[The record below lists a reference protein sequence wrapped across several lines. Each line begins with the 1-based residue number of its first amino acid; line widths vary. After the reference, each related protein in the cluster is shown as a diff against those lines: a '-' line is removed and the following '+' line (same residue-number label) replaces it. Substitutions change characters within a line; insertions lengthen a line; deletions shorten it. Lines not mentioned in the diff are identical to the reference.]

1 MQNDLPNPLF
11 DKVFIGTEFGT
22 ESDQPRS
29 TGYKVHPFPTILA
42 LGIVLIE
49 LELGEDLADIQDE
62 HSFASIKHK
71 PYYVAQYLL
80 KEVMKRFN
88 LDSGLLRAAKFCIDR
103 ASFAHFEPL
112 STDTLLLNQDF
123 VDTYYNSIV
132 RPLEQDLV
140 KGAFWTWEQ
149 VDQLTPP
156 SLVQTGI
163 CKVFTKNPV
172 RKRHGE
178 TLGFNTRRVLNGDQ
192 TAVAMSS
199 LKESKD
205 VILQSLKSSAHL
217 HPAIGRTKTSEKPR
231 SKLSECE
238 NAQSQPA
245 HGGKQIISEGCSLS
259 TEPERLPVTKKNR
272 HSRPRSRDDFEVAII
287 CALPR
292 EASAVHAHFEK
303 HWEDDGGIYTYGKQH
318 NDKNS
323 YSVGSIGGHNVV
335 LAHQERMGPV
345 PAAKVAT
352 MCSMSFTNI
361 KLALVVGICGGVPSP
376 TPNEEILLGDVVIS
390 KGIVHYTFGRQDSDQ
405 FRRKATVEDQPG
417 RPSGEI
423 LSLLVRLETDMHRRT
438 LQTTIA
444 GYLDDLDYGAHGTTK
459 ICYPGNGQDKLF
471 EAKYCHRHQDESTI
485 CPTCV
490 DGICDIAR
498 KSGCEKLKCDQQR
511 LVRRSRQN
519 QKNRPLVHF
528 GLIASGETVLKSG
541 IKREAIADEAKVI
554 AFEMEG
560 AGVWDSIPCVVIKG
574 VCDYADSHKNKIW
587 QDYAAMTAAAS
598 AKAFLQHWPTNT
610 TLESEGL
617 H

>member
-1 MQNDLPNPLF
+1 MQNNLPYPLF

-22 ESDQPRS
+22 MPDRPRS

-62 HSFASIKHK
+62 PSFTAIKNK

-80 KEVMKRFN
+80 KEFMKRFN
-88 LDSGLLRAAKFCIDR
+88 LDSGLLRAVKFCIDR
-103 ASFAHFEPL
+103 TSFAHFELL
-112 STDTLLLNQDF
+112 STDTLLLNQAF

-140 KGAFWTWEQ
+140 KGAHWTWEQ

-156 SLVQTGI
+156 SLVETGI
-163 CKVFTKNPV
+163 CKVFTKGPV
-172 RKRHGE
+172 RTRHEE
-178 TLGFNTRRVLNGDQ
+178 TSGFNTHRVQNGDQ
-192 TAVAMSS
+192 TAVNISITEKFRTSTSRNRPNENLRETPIQTFGMRECP
-199 LKESKD
+199 KPTCPRWETN
-205 VILQSLKSSAHL
+205 H
-217 HPAIGRTKTSEKPR
+217 IGRLFNLNGTRE
-231 SKLSECE
+231 
-238 NAQSQPA
+238 
-245 HGGKQIISEGCSLS
+245 
-259 TEPERLPVTKKNR
+259 VTGDKKSR

-303 HWEDDGGIYTYGKQH
+303 HWEDEVGIYPYGKQQ

-352 MCSMSFTNI
+352 MCSMSFTKI

-376 TPNEEILLGDVVIS
+376 KPNEEILLGDVVIS

-417 RPSGEI
+417 RPNGEI
-423 LSLLVRLETDMHRRT
+423 LSLLVRLETDMHRRI

-444 GYLDDLDYGAHGTTK
+444 VYLDELDYGAHGTTK

-471 EAKYCHRHQDESTI
+471 EAKYCHRHQDESK
-485 CPTCV
+485 TCLMCV
-490 DGICDIAR
+490 NGICDVAR
-498 KSGCEKLKCDQQR
+498 KSGCENLKCDQQR

-541 IKREAIADEAKVI
+541 IKRDAIADEAKVI

-610 TLESEGL
+610 TLEFER
-617 H
+617 HN